1 MPLDQ
6 FDQLIVMTLYFQCEA
21 LYLYGVILLVV
32 DLKVEGS
39 VRERMLVSYHRYKY
53 VSSIF
58 S

>member
-6 FDQLIVMTLYFQCEA
+6 FDQLIVMTLYFQSEA

-53 VSSIF
+53 ASSIF